1 MDLLLGHA
9 RGVFMC
15 RCRRNFLDGFS
26 LPELLVTLALAAI
39 LLGIGVP
46 TFSGLA
52 NDMRLTSF
60 ANALHAEITLARS
73 EAVRRGRRV
82 TLCTS
87 HDGQT
92 CEAGVG
98 WNARWLMFVDGNGNA
113 QLDEGEEVIRS
124 LAPFTKGLVAFGNG
138 SMAQYVS
145 YVPIGTTRAVTGA
158 LQMGSIRVCGNEH
171 QRRIVINAVGRV
183 RIERA
188 AACDE

>member
-1 MDLLLGHA
+1 MRLHSRDFFA
-9 RGVFMC
+9 
-15 RCRRNFLDGFS
+15 GFS
-26 LPELLVTLALAAI
+26 LSELLIALAVASI

-46 TFSGLA
+46 AFSGFA

-60 ANALHAEITLARS
+60 SNALHAEITLARS

-87 HDGQT
+87 DDGQT
-92 CEAGVG
+92 CKAGVG
-98 WNARWLMFVDGNGNA
+98 WNAQWLMFVDDNGNA
-113 QLDEGEEVIRS
+113 QLDGNEEVIRS
-124 LAPFTKGLVAFGNG
+124 LAPSVKGLIAFGNG